1 MKSDLVRMLG
11 IVAVAGIVAV
21 GGCSQKPASEPAKPV
36 GVAEKT
42 GAAVD
47 KAAQKT
53 TEAVNTA
60 VEKTVEVA
68 TGRQDVQVLSDAEVE
83 KLAMYGKIAENHY
96 GVPQD
101 VEVSASVEDVTVS
114 YGDPFSDGFF
124 SPRKCQRNLDLRLTL
139 TAKQCRG
146 GKILWAGDEPASL
159 TDTVNVADVPL
170 LEQSTEHI
178 AKGIHPQRSI
188 LERLIEPFI
197 IVGATGV
204 AIYLFFTI
212 RS

>member
-1 MKSDLVRMLG
+1 MSEKVRILTAGSLALLLLVIGDVR
-11 IVAVAGIVAV
+11 
-21 GGCSQKPASEPAKPV
+21 ASERSPQSN
-36 GVAEKT
+36 
-42 GAAVD
+42 GAIMLRLCGEAVTRFVSD
-47 KAAQKT
+47 ARLPET
-53 TEAVNTA
+53 TEVVLKMNDGEMNHFFTQTL
-60 VEKTVEVA
+60 VEIFHRNFSA
-68 TGRQDVQVLSDAEVE
+68 LFLG
-83 KLAMYGKIAENHY
+83 

-139 TAKQCRG
+139 TAKRCRD